1 MDTSIFLARLIGP
14 LLLVIAAG
22 LLLRQ
27 TSWRPMASDF
37 LANRALVYLTGFLAL
52 LAGLAIVNTHNVW
65 VAHWPVIITILGWM
79 AVIGGIFRMLWP
91 ERVIGIGERMLSNA
105 SAITA
110 IGVIE
115 GLIGLWLTY
124 AGYLA

>member
-91 ERVIGIGERMLSNA
+91 ERVIGIGERMLSNT
-105 SAITA
+105 SAITT

>member
-37 LANRALVYLTGFLAL
+37 LAHRALVYLTGFLAL

-91 ERVIGIGERMLSNA
+91 ERVIGIGERMLSNT
-105 SAITA
+105 SAITT

>member
-14 LLLVIAAG
+14 LFLVIAAG

-27 TSWRPMASDF
+27 SSWRPMASDF

-52 LAGLAIVNTHNVW
+52 LGGLAIVNTHNVW
-65 VAHWPVIITILGWM
+65 VANWPVVITILGWL

-91 ERVIGIGERMLSNA
+91 ERVIGIGERMLGNK
-105 SAITA
+105 SAVTA
-110 IGVIE
+110 AGVIE
-115 GLIGLWLTY
+115 GLLGLWLTY
-124 AGYLA
+124 AGYFA

>member
-1 MDTSIFLARLIGP
+1 
-14 LLLVIAAG
+14 
-22 LLLRQ
+22 
-27 TSWRPMASDF
+27 MASDF

-91 ERVIGIGERMLSNA
+91 ERVIGIGERMLSNT
-105 SAITA
+105 SAITT

>member
-14 LLLVIAAG
+14 LFLVIAAG

-27 TSWRPMASDF
+27 SSWRSMASDF

-52 LAGLAIVNTHNVW
+52 LGGLAIVNTHNVW
-65 VAHWPVIITILGWM
+65 VANWPVAITILGWL

-91 ERVIGIGERMLSNA
+91 ERVIGIGERMLGNK
-105 SAITA
+105 SAVTA
-110 IGVIE
+110 AGVIE
-115 GLIGLWLTY
+115 GLLGLWLTY
-124 AGYLA
+124 AGYFA